1 MSYPPVLCPS
11 FPIVLSSS
19 SLSFCSYCPI
29 LQFSVLLFLLSHPP
43 VLCPSVP
50 IVLSSSYLFLCTY
63 CPFLQFSVPLIC
75 HTSFLLSYCAI
86 LQLSVPLLMSSTPV
100 LNSYPPI
107 LQFSVSILQSSNSPF
122 ISSNSPS
129 LSSNPPILRF
139 YPSILRFYPLI
150 LRPLT
155 PIVLSSNCYY
165 IKPGIRVSLWRELR
179 EQSLEEF
186 QFPVLSAEYGG
197 LGLGRIQSRS
207 HVFYHPALPGEGN
220 IPARWRGRGEG
231 GRSEDSNQRKL
242 CLVSPVRCIGGGRDI
257 YR

>member
-1 MSYPPVLCPS
+1 MLS
-11 FPIVLSSS
+11 FPLSFSS
-19 SLSFCSYCPI
+19 SLSMFPLFLS
-29 LQFSVLLFLLSHPP
+29 LSLSFFLFFLLFFFFLVFSFSL
-43 VLCPSVP
+43 PSVP